1 MLFVIYF
8 SRFLARIRIIYGIRV
23 RAQTKN
29 RAKVRLFFY
38 MTK

>member
-1 MLFVIYF
+1 MFVIYF
-8 SRFLARIRIIYGIRV
+8 PYSLARIRIFYGIRV

-38 MTK
+38 ITK